1 MQVICKYCVILY
13 KELDHQQVLVSSRVL
28 KLFPADTEGHLYTS
42 ESNLNLLHKGNFSSP
57 TSTHKNF
64 FEKTTPQ
71 FSSVAQLCPTLCD
84 PMDCSTPGLPVHH
97 QPKPMSIESVM
108 PSNHLILCCP
118 LLLPSVFP
126 RSGSFPV
133 SQFFASGGQSI
144 RVSASTSFLPVDTQ
158 D

>member
-1 MQVICKYCVILY
+1 MQNSTFDSILSTIDNSVQFISDSFDSAQSCPTH
-13 KELDHQQVLVSSRVL
+13 EMQHARLSCPSPTPRL
-28 KLFPADTEGHLYTS
+28 KL
-42 ESNLNLLHKGNFSSP
+42 
-57 TSTHKNF
+57 
-64 FEKTTPQ
+64 
-71 FSSVAQLCPTLCD
+71 
-84 PMDCSTPGLPVHH
+84 
-97 QPKPMSIESVM
+97 MSIKSVM